1 MSPTIAHAAYIA
13 ARLGEA
19 LAILA
24 GAWLLTTL
32 LRHLLRRLST
42 RYELAPAFAIGVRRV
57 LNTLIYIAALLLLLN
72 RLGIEGSVVWTTLTG
87 FVAVGA
93 VAFFAAWSVLSNIF
107 CALLI
112 LTTRP
117 FRLYDYIEVLE
128 GGDKPGLRG
137 RVVDINFIFT
147 TLQES
152 HASGEDTVLQV
163 PNSQFFQRS
172 TRRWREEPGWSRT
185 AREKVADGPHGS
197 DWQEPAVR

>member
-1 MSPTIAHAAYIA
+1 MYPTIAQAAYIA
-13 ARLGEA
+13 AKLGEA
-19 LAILA
+19 LAILVA
-24 GAWLLTTL
+24 AWLLATV

-42 RYELAPAFAIGVRRV
+42 RYDLAPAFAIGVRRV
-57 LNTLIYIAALLLLLN
+57 LSTVIYISALLLFLN
-72 RLGIEGSVVWTTLTG
+72 RMGISGSVVWTTLTG

-152 HASGEDTVLQV
+152 HANGDDTVLQV

-172 TRRWREEPGWSRT
+172 TRRWRQEPEWSRI
-185 AREKVADGPHGS
+185 AHAKAAEGADWRDAAAG
-197 DWQEPAVR
+197 

>member
-1 MSPTIAHAAYIA
+1 MSPTIAQAAYIA
-13 ARLGEA
+13 AKLGEA
-19 LAILA
+19 LAILVA
-24 GAWLLTTL
+24 AWLLTTL
-32 LRHLLRRLST
+32 LRHLLRRLCT

-57 LNTLIYIAALLLLLN
+57 LSTVIYISALLLFLN
-72 RLGIEGSVVWTTLTG
+72 RMGISGSVVWTTLTG

-152 HASGEDTVLQV
+152 HANGDDTVLQV

-172 TRRWREEPGWSRT
+172 TRRWRQEPEWSRIAHAKAAEGADWRDAA
-185 AREKVADGPHGS
+185 AR
-197 DWQEPAVR
+197 

>member
-1 MSPTIAHAAYIA
+1 MSPTIAQAAYIA
-13 ARLGEA
+13 AKLGEA
-19 LAILA
+19 LAILIA
-24 GAWLLTTL
+24 AWLLTTL

-42 RYELAPAFAIGVRRV
+42 RYDLAPAFAIGVRRV
-57 LNTLIYIAALLLLLN
+57 LSTVIYITALLLFLN
-72 RLGIEGSVVWTTLTG
+72 RMGISGSVVWTTLTG

-152 HASGEDTVLQV
+152 HINGEDTVLQV

-172 TRRWREEPGWSRT
+172 TRRWRQEPEWSRIAHAKAAEGADWRDAA
-185 AREKVADGPHGS
+185 AR
-197 DWQEPAVR
+197 

>member
-1 MSPTIAHAAYIA
+1 MSPTIAQAAYIA
-13 ARLGEA
+13 AKLGEA
-19 LAILA
+19 LAILVA
-24 GAWLLTTL
+24 AWLLTTL

-42 RYELAPAFAIGVRRV
+42 RYDLAPAFAIGVRRV
-57 LNTLIYIAALLLLLN
+57 LSTVIYITALLLFLN
-72 RLGIEGSVVWTTLTG
+72 RMGISGSVVWTTLTG

-152 HASGEDTVLQV
+152 HINGEDTVLQV

-172 TRRWREEPGWSRT
+172 TRRWRQEPEWSRIAHAKAAEGADWRDAA
-185 AREKVADGPHGS
+185 AR
-197 DWQEPAVR
+197 

>member
-1 MSPTIAHAAYIA
+1 MSPTIAQAAYIA
-13 ARLGEA
+13 AKLGEA
-19 LAILA
+19 LAILVA
-24 GAWLLTTL
+24 AWLLTTL

-57 LNTLIYIAALLLLLN
+57 LSTVIYITALLLFLN
-72 RLGIEGSVVWTTLTG
+72 RMGISGSVVWTTLTG

-152 HASGEDTVLQV
+152 HANGDDTVLQV

-172 TRRWREEPGWSRT
+172 TRRWRQEPEWSRIAHAKAAEGADWRDAA
-185 AREKVADGPHGS
+185 AR
-197 DWQEPAVR
+197 